1 MHLKVFI
8 SLKENIKNQNPNLF
22 NNNNN
27 KNTFFIIVIVAIGSF
42 FLGYD
47 FCNYSNNKQQEE
59 LNNKKIQ
66 YELKQ
71 DVHKEHKIK
80 DIKPKGKSQELMDFQ
95 DMDKRFYMSL
105 ENCEPLNIRTKNG
118 YIEYLIEG
126 KVEDKCLFKH
136 RQIGFMDTICSIP
149 MDVAK
154 KYSEEGMNIIRQL
167 EDLRAQNKSGFV
179 DASQY
184 INDINNN
191 KTYCR
196 YEYYQRKNK

>member
-1 MHLKVFI
+1 MH
-8 SLKENIKNQNPNLF
+8 
-22 NNNNN
+22 NNTD
-27 KNTFFIIVIVAIGSF
+27 KLVIALLAFAIGF
-42 FLGYD
+42 VCCDIYNAKYVEKD
-47 FCNYSNNKQQEE
+47 V
-59 LNNKKIQ
+59 KKSHKEVQ
-66 YELKQ
+66 YELKREL
-71 DVHKEHKIK
+71 KSNSSIK
-80 DIKPKGKSQELMDFQ
+80 DIEPKGKAQELVDFQ
-95 DMDKRFYMSL
+95 DMDKKFYTYL
-105 ENCEPLNIRTKNG
+105 ENCEPLNIKTKNG

-179 DASQY
+179 GASSY
-184 INDINNN
+184 INDINND

-196 YEYYQRKNK
+196 YEYYQKKNK